1 MEISITSS
9 SEIEPPK
16 SGNLITVLSI
26 DGGGIRGI
34 LPGVILAYL
43 EAQLQVIYRLIY
55 IYIYISRIF
64 IAKATV
70 IFFKAYIYIFGSN
83 QV

>member
-55 IYIYISRIF
+55 IYIYITDIHSKSYGYF
-64 IAKATV
+64 L
-70 IFFKAYIYIFGSN
+70 
-83 QV
+83 